1 MSRRTRRERVQYAAA
16 RLLSHLPDA
25 LKIRLSGEPPIVV
38 DGQQLDPQ
46 LQLLR
51 SAVRGR
57 PMPGSSSRPSPR
69 DASGTI
75 GRRRRFEL
83 TA

>member
-1 MSRRTRRERVQYAAA
+1 
-16 RLLSHLPDA
+16 
-25 LKIRLSGEPPIVV
+25 LSGEPPIVV